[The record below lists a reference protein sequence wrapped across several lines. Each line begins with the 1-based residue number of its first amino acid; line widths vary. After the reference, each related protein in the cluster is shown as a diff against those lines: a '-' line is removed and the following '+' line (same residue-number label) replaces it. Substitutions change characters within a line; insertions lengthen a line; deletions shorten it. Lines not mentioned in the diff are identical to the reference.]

1 MKENET
7 PVSTPQI
14 APYGFWKSPI
24 TSDRIV
30 AEVVGLGQI
39 ALDGEDVYWTEMRPS
54 EGGRSV
60 IVRRTPDGALTD
72 QTPPP
77 FNARTRVHEYGGG
90 AFAVRDGVIYFSNF
104 SDQRLYRQD
113 PGQAPEPITAA
124 VERRYADGVIDH
136 RRGRMI
142 CVRED
147 HTVPGR
153 EPVNTLA
160 SVDLAGQGEPQALVS
175 GMDGNGG

>member
-1 MKENET
+1 MRNRQT
-7 PVSTPQI
+7 

-39 ALDGEDVYWTEMRPS
+39 ALDGADIYWTEGRPS

-60 IVRRTPDGALTD
+60 IVRRTPDGAIAD

-77 FNARTRVHEYGGG
+77 FNARTRAHEYGGG
-90 AFAVRDGVIYFSNF
+90 AFAVQDGVIYFSNF
-104 SDQRLYRQD
+104 SDQRLYRQE
-113 PGQAPEPITAA
+113 PGQTPRPITPEADQ
-124 VERRYADGVIDH
+124 RYADGVIDAG
-136 RRGRMI
+136 RGRMI

-147 HTVPGR
+147 HTAPGH
-153 EPVNTLA
+153 EPVNTLV
-160 SVDLAGQGEPQALVS
+160 SVD
-175 GMDGNGG
+175 

>member
-1 MKENET
+1 M
-7 PVSTPQI
+7 STRQI

-30 AEVVGLGQI
+30 AEVVGLGEI
-39 ALDGEDVYWTEMRPS
+39 RLDGEDVYWAEMRPG

-60 IVRRTPDGALTD
+60 IVRRTPDGTRSD

-77 FNARTRVHEYGGG
+77 FNVRTRVHEYGGG
-90 AFAVRDGVIYFSNF
+90 AFTVHDGVIYFSNF

-113 PGQAPEPITAA
+113 PGEAPRPITP
-124 VERRYADGVIDH
+124 EGEWRYADGVMDS

-147 HTVPGR
+147 HTGPGR
-153 EPVNTLA
+153 EPVN
-160 SVDLAGQGEPQALVS
+160 
-175 GMDGNGG
+175 

>member
-1 MKENET
+1 M
-7 PVSTPQI
+7 

-60 IVRRTPDGALTD
+60 IVRRTPNGTLTD

-113 PGQAPEPITAA
+113 PGQAPEPITAEA
-124 VERRYADGVIDH
+124 AGTHAAGGPYADGVIDR

-147 HTVPGR
+147 HTRLEVI
-153 EPVNTLA
+153 NTLV
-160 SVDLAGQGEPQALVS
+160 SVDILGTEAQQVLVS
-175 GMDGNGG
+175 GNDFY